1 MITEVPRQRLIR
13 RAWEGWKR
21 VGHAIGQFQARLLLT
36 VFYFVVL
43 APFALALRRFAD
55 PLAIKPG
62 TPRGW
67 RDRPAA
73 PADALAAA
81 SRQS

>member
-1 MITEVPRQRLIR
+1 MRLLR

-21 VGHAIGQFQARLLLT
+21 IAHRIGQFQARVLLT
-36 VFYFVVL
+36 LFYFIVL
-43 APFALALRRFAD
+43 APFAGALRLFAD
-55 PLAIKPG
+55 PLGIKPG

-73 PADALAAA
+73 PADPLAAA
-81 SRQS
+81 AQQS

>member
-1 MITEVPRQRLIR
+1 MVGETSPRSLLR

-21 VGHAIGQFQARLLLT
+21 IGHALGQFQARLLLT

-43 APFALALRRFAD
+43 APFAVALRCFAD
-55 PLAIKPG
+55 PLAIKPR

-67 RDRPAA
+67 RDRPAT
-73 PADALAAA
+73 PGDALTAA
-81 SRQS
+81 SRQF